1 MSQPDKKYNI
11 LFVDDER
18 RVTTALRSIFRQEY
32 KVFVANSGDDA
43 LALMQENDID
53 VIVSDQRMPN
63 MLGHQLLA
71 KVQKLHPRTMRIL
84 LTGFTDKEAIISNIN
99 EGQVYRFLNK
109 PWANDEIQRVVAE
122 AALAS
127 EFEVENAITEMK
139 SEDGKVFTKPAVHVL
154 EQGQAI
160 QEHLQSFDIMQE
172 SRISGSSSLE
182 DSLKVLDNNEQIGIF
197 IIQMTKNSSEYIQT
211 ISMLKKIRPELLT
224 VVISQQSDSNVIS
237 QLINV
242 GQVFRYFSDPCD
254 PLILE
259 YSMEQAFPTH
269 LTLKRQKQAQ
279 ARVKVEQKELV
290 FTDRVKRF
298 FSQFGLK
305 KASS

>member
-1 MSQPDKKYNI
+1 
-11 LFVDDER
+11 
-18 RVTTALRSIFRQEY
+18 
-32 KVFVANSGDDA
+32 
-43 LALMQENDID
+43 MQENDID

-71 KVQKLHPRTMRIL
+71 KVQRLHPRTMRIL

-109 PWANDEIQRVVAE
+109 PWANDEIQRIVAE

-127 EFEVENAITEMK
+127 EFEVQSEITELAPEEGK
-139 SEDGKVFTKPAVHVL
+139 SYTKPAVHIL
-154 EQGQAI
+154 EQGQTI
-160 QEHLQSFDIMQE
+160 QESLQGFEVMQE
-172 SRISGSSSLE
+172 SRISVSDNLE
-182 DSLKVLDNNEQIGIF
+182 DSLKVLDNNDQIGIF
-197 IIQMTKNSSEYIQT
+197 IIQMARNTSDYIQT
-211 ISMLKKIRPELLT
+211 ISMLKKMRPELLT
-224 VVISQQSDSNVIS
+224 IVISQQSDSNVIS

-269 LTLKRQKQAQ
+269 LTLKRQKNTQV
-279 ARVKVEQKELV
+279 RVNVEQKELV
-290 FTDRVKRF
+290 FSERVKRF
-298 FSQFGLK
+298 FSQFGLNSK
-305 KASS
+305 PSA